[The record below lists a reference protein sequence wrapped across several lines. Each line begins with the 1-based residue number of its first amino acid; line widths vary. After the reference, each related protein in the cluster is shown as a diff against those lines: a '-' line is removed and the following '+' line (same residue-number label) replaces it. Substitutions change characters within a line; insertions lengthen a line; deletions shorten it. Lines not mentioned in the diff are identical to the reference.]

1 MKIGRMPDFQLL
13 CDKSKIRYI
22 RLGLMMKKKEVT
34 IKDLAELLVPKLWL
48 IIIISVLASVF
59 AFAYSRFF
67 KNDTYT
73 STSIL
78 YVNSTSGEND
88 NMTTGDNI
96 MVASHMLD
104 NYKQI
109 IKRDNFLNMVVND
122 LADENGP
129 YAEYKDL
136 TKNLNASQ
144 ISKMISISHYE
155 DTQVFSL
162 SVTSSNPKL
171 SAVVLNAVHNNA
183 VTNMAEIVPSA
194 KIFAI
199 SSVQNPLQ
207 PEDEKSATQNSKHEV
222 RNAVLSFM
230 VAAVLSVVFVWI
242 YSFFDV
248 IIRDR
253 KKLIDNVDIP
263 ILGVIPRHEIPIP
276 TKGGEKDAV

>member
-1 MKIGRMPDFQLL
+1 
-13 CDKSKIRYI
+13 
-22 RLGLMMKKKEVT
+22 MMKKKEVT

-48 IIIISVLASVF
+48 IIIVSILASAF
-59 AFAYSRFF
+59 AFTYSRFF
-67 KNDTYT
+67 KDDTYT

-122 LADENGP
+122 LVDENGS
-129 YAEYKDL
+129 YAEYKDI

-155 DTQVFSL
+155 DTQVFAL
-162 SVTSSNPKL
+162 SVTSSDPKL

-183 VTNMAEIVPSA
+183 VTNMEKIIPSA

-207 PEDEKSATQNSKHEV
+207 PEDEKSAIKNSKHEV

-253 KKLIDNVDIP
+253 KKLIDNVDVP

-276 TKGGEKDAV
+276 TKGGEKNAV